1 MPDLS
6 LGGLRAVLDLGKEL
20 GLDPDALV
28 RDPFRI
34 GLRLADKR
42 LKTLPQVRGR
52 DLVEAVVDL
61 AGIDEVFALAPADV
75 QPVPLS
81 PIEGEAGDGQR
92 LALRAGLL
100 NPVVAAPRWISAVP
114 DLRHDAFQ
122 ADLARVREH

>member
-42 LKTLPQVRGR
+42 LQTLPQVRGR

-61 AGIDEVFALAPADV
+61 AGVDEIVALAPADV
-75 QPVPLS
+75 EPVSLGAVQRES
-81 PIEGEAGDGQR
+81 GDGQR
-92 LALRAGLL
+92 FPLRAGLL
-100 NPVVAAPRWISAVP
+100 DPVVASAGRVGAVP
-114 DLRHDAFQ
+114 DLRHDSFQ
-122 ADLARVREH
+122 ADLACFR